1 MSDSMAI
8 PDRAFGE
15 LLGAFQALKEDVAE
29 LKADSKE
36 AFKEVK
42 AENKTIQETLDG
54 IKTRFDRI
62 DGGWKVLM
70 IVGGAAGTAGGVLVG
85 IVLKMWPF
93 LLGTLPKV

>member
-1 MSDSMAI
+1 MAV
-8 PDRAFGE
+8 PDQAFGE
-15 LLGAFQALKEDVAE
+15 LLGAFQALKEDVSE
-29 LKADSKE
+29 LKTDSKE

-42 AENKTIQETLDG
+42 AENKAIQETLDG

-70 IVGGAAGTAGGVLVG
+70 VVGGAAGTAGGVLVG
-85 IVLKMWPF
+85 IAIKMWPF